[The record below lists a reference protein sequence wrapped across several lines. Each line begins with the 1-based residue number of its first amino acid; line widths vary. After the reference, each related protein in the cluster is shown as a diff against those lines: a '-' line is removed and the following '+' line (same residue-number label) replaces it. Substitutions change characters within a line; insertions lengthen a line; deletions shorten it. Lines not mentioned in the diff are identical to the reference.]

1 MNIYTLK
8 TKGSELLPFDFVL
21 KVCANNNRLD
31 LSMYDGSLLITKLKY
46 QRALGWLTL
55 KQNNV
60 QRVFF
65 ASDDEILVLR
75 NEKGK

>member
-1 MNIYTLK
+1 MNIHRLK
-8 TKGSELLPFDFVL
+8 IKGSELRAFDFVL
-21 KVCANNNRLD
+21 KVFANNSCLD

-46 QRALGWLTL
+46 QKALGWLTL

-60 QRVFF
+60 QKVFF

-75 NEKGK
+75 NERKR